1 VGLRVKQSRAHQKLL
16 RSSDDGHVFDS
27 VQERCR
33 YEYLRLDPDITWLEV
48 KPSFDV
54 VLKGFIFAKY
64 SFDFSYI
71 KGGYTFYEEFKGHWV
86 ASDIMRFKLLLLAA
100 QPARVIVCMPVKN
113 SYKET
118 EVEVKQQKNGI
129 RVIDVST
136 GGRYDFGRTAKNQ
149 KARQANKARRT

>member
-1 VGLRVKQSRAHQKLL
+1 MGLRAQQSRAHQKLL

-33 YEYLRLDPDITWLEV
+33 YEYHKLDPDVTWLEV

-64 SFDFSYI
+64 SFDYGYI

-100 QPARVIVCMPVKN
+100 QPARVIVCMPVGN
-113 SYKET
+113 GYKET

-129 RVIDVST
+129 RVIETAT
-136 GGRYDFGRTAKNQ
+136 GRLYDFGRTAKNQ
-149 KARQANKARRT
+149 KARQANKARRA